1 MSGAVKFVEQL
12 VQETSPADDF
22 PRLEMQEGGF
32 IDNNT
37 FKKLYKNFTGTD
49 REFANFLNEQGY
61 VLRGNKKP
69 TADSVEMRRGRLGIK
84 SRSPIK
90 ALSEKEI
97 LKEAKRLKVDT
108 KNLSKK
114 EIRRLTLQRR
124 GDEVRKKRL
133 QTDPEFV
140 EYRRN
145 IGRKVA
151 EDIKKDPVRLARQKE
166 MAAAR
171 QSKRIFGLVPTE
183 KTPKG
188 LLYRDLIE
196 NALRYQNNQLPTSHI
211 QFLDPKNI
219 RPKSIPETLKTKLID
234 TNILDKKGKPKI
246 ITYDNVLK
254 HIDDNKKLYG
264 TDSKLT
270 LKEYEKKRFIQK
282 NPDLRD
288 QFNKKLNK
296 AYDPTSATKRN
307 VFSPFH
313 IHHTAGR
320 GQNAFNVQFATAS
333 DNMKENALRRVFDT
347 DFKVAKTLS
356 EKKKVVKQY
365 LDKVPSTLEVR
376 LKRTPYGQRETL
388 VDITKRVAPTL
399 SKEVAQ
405 RGGPTL
411 GMNLGFFPALRVVGE
426 VIGSPA
432 AALAFATQTIR
443 DNLRK
448 GENLADAIV
457 DPLVGAELLFPEIAK
472 KAAPG
477 VMKGILGLGRV
488 GRMLTPAGAAITAGG
503 LAVDYGKFVKREIDR
518 IKKMTPEEREQY
530 NVEEQEQMG
539 IAAAKGGL
547 IPPKSGKTPHGDK
560 GLASLADY
568 DMTNTEFI
576 NGRYR

>member
-1 MSGAVKFVEQL
+1 MSSVLKFVDDLVEQ
-12 VQETSPADDF
+12 TSPADDA
-22 PRLEMQEGGF
+22 PRVEMQEGGF

>member
-1 MSGAVKFVEQL
+1 MSDAVKFVEQL